1 MFNQNDVRN
10 LQERQKDLQREANQE
25 RLARQTRSIDQTQPG
40 ATQRSPQKN
49 LSLWM
54 RVWMFL

>member
-10 LQERQKDLQREANQE
+10 LQERQKDLQREVEQQ
-25 RLARQTRSIDQTQPG
+25 RLARQTRTIHPAQSG
-40 ATQRSPQKN
+40 ATGRSPQKH
-49 LSLWM
+49 LPLWM